1 MYNDIFATI
10 YFFLDNCSSRKEEG
24 KAFTMFEKY
33 MLGYVR
39 LLVDKCFYVCD
50 IIMIYINEIN
60 YACVRVLVTSNAFQ
74 VK

>member
-10 YFFLDNCSSRKEEG
+10 SFFLDNCSSRKEEG

-50 IIMIYINEIN
+50 IIMIYIIRTKCHKVFHT
-60 YACVRVLVTSNAFQ
+60 YSNISLE
-74 VK
+74 